1 MILFASCLKSRA
13 LFLCPFL
20 NCFAKERNPIV
31 RIILTIA
38 LVTATVLA
46 TAWLTYRATM
56 NQIQI
61 EIARDT
67 VYLTAWGQ
75 TDEYT
80 IGE

>member
-1 MILFASCLKSRA
+1 MFHRR
-13 LFLCPFL
+13 
-20 NCFAKERNPIV
+20 KEAAAMKINPIV

>member
-1 MILFASCLKSRA
+1 MKM
-13 LFLCPFL
+13 
-20 NCFAKERNPIV
+20 NPIV

-61 EIARDT
+61 EIVRDT

>member
-1 MILFASCLKSRA
+1 MKM
-13 LFLCPFL
+13 
-20 NCFAKERNPIV
+20 NPIV
-31 RIILTIA
+31 RIVLTIA

-67 VYLTAWGQ
+67 DYLTAWGQ

>member
-1 MILFASCLKSRA
+1 MKM
-13 LFLCPFL
+13 
-20 NCFAKERNPIV
+20 NPIV

-38 LVTATVLA
+38 LITATVLA

-67 VYLTAWGQ
+67 VYLTVWGQ

>member
-1 MILFASCLKSRA
+1 MKRKITTVA
-13 LFLCPFL
+13 
-20 NCFAKERNPIV
+20 
-31 RIILTIA
+31 LTIL